1 MNWIEQLQQYTTAL
15 CQQIQTLTERLDS
28 AEKEI
33 AELREQ
39 LNDYMAKEP
48 EVKIELL
55 TDDNQQYLSE
65 LLTPPAGKMEN
76 DNGNAVGNNPSQP
89 LGELSDLKVP
99 IAKETKQEE
108 PVVEAPQTIVEPKQE
123 DAPRKEVPIHDI
135 SSASAPH
142 IDDLRKAI
150 SIGDRFLFQR
160 ELFASDGEKMN
171 KTIDILNKMQSID
184 EAVTYIEKHFHW
196 ESDSQTTQL
205 FMSFLNR
212 RFS

>member
-15 CQQIQTLTERLDS
+15 CQQIQTLTERLDN

-33 AELREQ
+33 ARLREQ
-39 LNDYMAKEP
+39 LNEYMDREP

-55 TDDNQQYLSE
+55 TGDNQSPLSE
-65 LLTPPAGKMEN
+65 LLVPPVGNKES
-76 DNGNAVGNNPSQP
+76 DNGNATGNNLSQP

-99 IAKETKQEE
+99 IAKETKQEQPAE
-108 PVVEAPQTIVEPKQE
+108 EAPQTVVEPKQE
-123 DAPRKEVPIHDI
+123 NAPHKDMPIHDI

-205 FMSFLNR
+205 FISFLNR

>member
-65 LLTPPAGKMEN
+65 LLTPPAGEMEN

>member
-65 LLTPPAGKMEN
+65 LLPPPAGEMEN

>member
-33 AELREQ
+33 AELREK

-65 LLTPPAGKMEN
+65 LLTPPVGEMEN